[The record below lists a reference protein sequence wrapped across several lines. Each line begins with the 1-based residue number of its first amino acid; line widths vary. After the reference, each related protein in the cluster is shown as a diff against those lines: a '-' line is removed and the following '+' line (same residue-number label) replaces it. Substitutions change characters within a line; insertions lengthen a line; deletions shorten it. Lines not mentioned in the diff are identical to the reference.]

1 MREIEEPNPNPSS
14 MNIHVG
20 GRLPDH
26 VLPSIHGQDVDTGT
40 LSGQKVVLSFYR
52 FASCPFCNLRMGSMV
67 NRWNEFGENTQA
79 VAVFDSSIKELKAR
93 MKRHNPPF
101 EVLADPS
108 KVLYNS
114 VGVRRKKAKGLLLP
128 LFRLPKVFK
137 ALSRGFLPRTL
148 SPSKLGILPVDV
160 LVNADGIIE
169 HIHEGRNGDDRMSLD
184 EIIAWSNA

>member
-1 MREIEEPNPNPSS
+1 
-14 MNIHVG
+14 MNIQVG
-20 GRLPDH
+20 GQLPAH

-67 NRWNEFGENTQA
+67 KRWDEFGENIQA
-79 VAVFDSSIKELKAR
+79 VAVFDSSVKELKAR

-108 KVLYNS
+108 KVLYKS

-137 ALSRGFLPRTL
+137 ALSRGFIPRTL

>member
-1 MREIEEPNPNPSS
+1 
-14 MNIHVG
+14 MNIQVG
-20 GRLPDH
+20 GRLPEH
-26 VLPSIHGQDVDTGT
+26 VLPSIHDRDINTGSF
-40 LSGQKVVLSFYR
+40 SGQKVVVSFYR

-67 NRWNEFGENTQA
+67 KRWDEFDENTQA
-79 VAVFDSSIKELKAR
+79 VAVFDSSVNELKAR

-108 KVLYNS
+108 NVLYNS